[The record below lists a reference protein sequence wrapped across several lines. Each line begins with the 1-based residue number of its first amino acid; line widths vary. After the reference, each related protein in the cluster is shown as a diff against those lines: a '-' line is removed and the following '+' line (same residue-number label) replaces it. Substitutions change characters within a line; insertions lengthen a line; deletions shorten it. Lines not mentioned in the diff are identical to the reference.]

1 VFIYGF
7 GGTTMAFTKIGV
19 PIPPASAAYAS
30 IVELL
35 GGGLL
40 ILGAAT
46 TIVSALVVLDMIGAS
61 LTTRS
66 FLNGVFVQQHG
77 FELEASICVGALLL
91 PDRRSRSVQ
100 HRPSAAEA
108 SPSRL
113 NQAPTDRVPQGSPVG
128 SPRVAG
134 LLRRLPT
141 AAAIRSTISARTA
154 VLVRRP
160 M

>member
-1 VFIYGF
+1 MVLFAHGFQKVFIYGF
-7 GGTTMAFTKIGV
+7 GGSTMAFTKIGV
-19 PIPPASAAYAS
+19 PIPPASAAYAA
-30 IVELL
+30 IVELV

-91 PDRRSRSVQ
+91 
-100 HRPSAAEA
+100 
-108 SPSRL
+108 L
-113 NQAPTDRVPQGSPVG
+113 
-128 SPRVAG
+128 VAG
-134 LLRRLPT
+134 AGRYSIDHLLLRRRR
-141 AAAIRSTISARTA
+141 AA
-154 VLVRRP
+154 
-160 M
+160 

>member
-1 VFIYGF
+1 MLSPLSGPVRDVALLVARVLLGVVLFAHGFQKVFIYGF

-19 PIPPASAAYAS
+19 PVPPASAAYAS

-91 PDRRSRSVQ
+91 
-100 HRPSAAEA
+100 
-108 SPSRL
+108 L
-113 NQAPTDRVPQGSPVG
+113 
-128 SPRVAG
+128 VAG
-134 LLRRLPT
+134 AGRYSIDHPLLRRRR
-141 AAAIRSTISARTA
+141 AA
-154 VLVRRP
+154 
-160 M
+160 